1 MGNDSKK
8 WETYDIIAE
17 ALCKKHS
24 LEELSGWLCDLSSEL
39 SQWACRASLH
49 GTPYK
54 RDNIMQYIEYLNH
67 ETILLM
73 ALHHK
78 ICTEN
83 EELYSAIEKGVM
95 TSYYNEYVEE

>member
-17 ALCKKHS
+17 ALCKKYS
-24 LEELSGWLCDLSSEL
+24 IEELSGWLCDISSEVA
-39 SQWACRASLH
+39 QWACRESLH
-49 GTPYK
+49 STPYK
-54 RDNIMQYIEYLNH
+54 KSDMLLYIQYMNH
-67 ETILLM
+67 QTILLM

-78 ICTEN
+78 ICAEN